1 MDKALIASAALTGV
15 LLIGGPPSASSSP
28 AAAPSASTQRL
39 NEDIGVIPK
48 KRKRRLQQNT
58 DQYLLADANDPA
70 GDGWSLLESVTSSL
84 VTCSYADKG

>member
-48 KRKRRLQQNT
+48 KRKRRLQNT
-58 DQYLLADANDPA
+58 DEYLLADANDPA